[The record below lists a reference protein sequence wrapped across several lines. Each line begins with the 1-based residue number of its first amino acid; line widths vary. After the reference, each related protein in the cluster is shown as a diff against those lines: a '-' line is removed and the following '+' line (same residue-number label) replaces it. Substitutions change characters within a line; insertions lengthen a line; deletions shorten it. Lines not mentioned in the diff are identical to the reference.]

1 MVEMD
6 GGMTAVL
13 LIIDILILMFGTDA
27 RTTAVLLVIGILILM
42 FETDARTTAVLLVI
56 STLPGVRNW
65 QGNGCSSVVGNQHF
79 NYLETLGMD
88 GWTAATL
95 FIISIVTLTGFMS
108 WWQNDCCVV
117 GNYFYQ
123 CDWLQTKTGEHV
135 VAVYVAGCVLY
146 RHQDNLPMSGH
157 SDQRPFRSMWL
168 CPFVVSGLVFLFIRV
183 WHLSNAIN
191 SLCFQGF
198 DFFRSTLE

>member
-56 STLPGVRNW
+56 STLPDVRNW

-79 NYLETLGMD
+79 NYLETLRMD
-88 GWTAATL
+88 G
-95 FIISIVTLTGFMS
+95 
-108 WWQNDCCVV
+108 
-117 GNYFYQ
+117 
-123 CDWLQTKTGEHV
+123 
-135 VAVYVAGCVLY
+135 
-146 RHQDNLPMSGH
+146 
-157 SDQRPFRSMWL
+157 
-168 CPFVVSGLVFLFIRV
+168 
-183 WHLSNAIN
+183 
-191 SLCFQGF
+191 
-198 DFFRSTLE
+198 